1 MNPGASLAS
10 TCTIAT
16 RPRRLAQ
23 SLSREGSSEPVL
35 VLSDSLT
42 SAYVLAEMLQIV
54 EVKVNLLERFVRQS
68 STRDPG

>member
-23 SLSREGSSEPVL
+23 SLSRGSDTRGITDPAPLRVL
-35 VLSDSLT
+35 LPH
-42 SAYVLAEMLQIV
+42 AC
-54 EVKVNLLERFVRQS
+54 
-68 STRDPG
+68 STLVAPP